1 MRALSRYGAIYRAVE
16 QMASGRTNGANLA
29 SILRYKTHWLKG
41 ETGMALTTTREEIEQ
56 ALARMEQ
63 SPTVEGRD
71 ELTRRLDAL
80 VEAVEI
86 LARDK
91 YEFPGL
97 PESRLR
103 GALTR
108 ARRA

>member
-1 MRALSRYGAIYRAVE
+1 
-16 QMASGRTNGANLA
+16 
-29 SILRYKTHWLKG
+29 
-41 ETGMALTTTREEIEQ
+41 MALTTTREEIEQ

-63 SPTVEGRD
+63 NPTAEGRD
-71 ELTRRLDAL
+71 ELSRRLDAL

-86 LARDK
+86 LARDQ

-97 PESRLR
+97 QESRLR